1 MDPELEIDD
10 EIENTAAEE
19 DMDIDETEEEENP
32 ILDMVNAIGEEDYSS
47 AADIFSSSL
56 NDRLNDAIEQS
67 KVNIASSMYGN
78 EQETVDADI

>member
-10 EIENTAAEE
+10 EIENTAEE
-19 DMDIDETEEEENP
+19 DMDIDETEEEQNP

-56 NDRLNDAIEQS
+56 NDRLHDAIEQS
-67 KVNIASSMYGN
+67 RVDVASSMYGN

>member
-10 EIENTAAEE
+10 EIETTAEE
-19 DMDIDETEEEENP
+19 DMDIDETEEEQNP

-67 KVNIASSMYGN
+67 RVNIASSMYGN

>member
-1 MDPELEIDD
+1 MDPELEIYD
-10 EIENTAAEE
+10 EIENTAEE
-19 DMDIDETEEEENP
+19 DMDIDETEEEQNP

-67 KVNIASSMYGN
+67 RVNIASSMYGN
-78 EQETVDADI
+78 EQETADADI

>member
-10 EIENTAAEE
+10 EIENTAEE
-19 DMDIDETEEEENP
+19 DMDIDETEEEQNP

-56 NDRLNDAIEQS
+56 NDRLNDALEQS
-67 KVNIASSMYGN
+67 RVDVASSMYGN

>member
-10 EIENTAAEE
+10 EIENTAEE

>member
-10 EIENTAAEE
+10 EIENTAEE
-19 DMDIDETEEEENP
+19 DMDIDETEEEQNP

-67 KVNIASSMYGN
+67 RVDVASSMYGN

>member
-10 EIENTAAEE
+10 EIENTAEE
-19 DMDIDETEEEENP
+19 DMDIDETEEEQNP

-67 KVNIASSMYGN
+67 RVNIASSMYGN
-78 EQETVDADI
+78 EQETADADI

>member
-10 EIENTAAEE
+10 EIETTAEE
-19 DMDIDETEEEENP
+19 DMDFDEAEEDQDP

-56 NDRLNDAIEQS
+56 NDRLSNAIEQS
-67 KVNIASSMYGN
+67 RVNVASSMYGG

>member
-67 KVNIASSMYGN
+67 RVNIASSMYGN